1 MWLCLRNVFRVP
13 KVVIFFNALCNFKGH
28 QLPLLIIHSLKNY
41 LWEAI
46 FYWGSFS
53 HAQINQLYSKPVI
66 LCFNILDHR
75 SPPNWKRDAAL
86 IMCHKWSDLFGITCK
101 LSHAIT
107 QLWKTNL
114 EFLVT
119 CVHSCQAV
127 CHCFYF
133 SCGRGDQSEFH
144 FGL

>member
-1 MWLCLRNVFRVP
+1 MWLCLKNVFRVP

-86 IMCHKWSDLFGITCK
+86 IMCHKIRFVWHYLQAFPCHYPALENQSGVSCDMRSFMPGC
-101 LSHAIT
+101 LS
-107 QLWKTNL
+107 LL
-114 EFLVT
+114 L
-119 CVHSCQAV
+119 
-127 CHCFYF
+127 
-133 SCGRGDQSEFH
+133 
-144 FGL
+144 L